1 MNREEKATK
10 TLSGALLCPLMVG
23 EKAVIFHQ
31 GLITRTSRVVA
42 VHSRTEGE
50 VRFETLNTQYRLLLG
65 PGSEPAA
72 DCFPLA
78 MAA

>member
-1 MNREEKATK
+1 MNKGEKATK
-10 TLSGALLCPLMVG
+10 TLSGTLLCPLTVG

-42 VHSRTEGE
+42 VHSRTEDE
-50 VRFETLNTQYRLLLG
+50 VRFETLNTEYRLLTG
-65 PGSEPAA
+65 PDCEPAEG
-72 DCFPLA
+72 CFSMA